1 MVCTLQQKQTIIHF
15 YGAKYMAHK
24 HIEYPLLAIG
34 TILALPFIA
43 VGAVLLLVAYFCIF
57 VPIFYLYL
65 YLTSNSDH
73 NKDIDEALA
82 INRDA

>member
-1 MVCTLQQKQTIIHF
+1 MS
-15 YGAKYMAHK
+15 ASRR
-24 HIEYPLLAIG
+24 IEYVLLLIG
-34 TILALPFIA
+34 IIIALPFVV
-43 VGAVLLLVAYFCIF
+43 VGAILLSIAYFCICIPLF
-57 VPIFYLYL
+57 TLYL